1 MIPYTFAKIYCK
13 GYRKCNSTID
23 GKIRDEISPTAWDEE
38 LKLPAAFFSKSDI
51 QDYFEYISNICQRN
65 LELRHIQGLTLVL
78 S

>member
-13 GYRKCNSTID
+13 GYRKWYSTID

-51 QDYFEYISNICQRN
+51 QD
-65 LELRHIQGLTLVL
+65 
-78 S
+78 